1 VPNLDLVTS
10 SAEEHTDRKRKK
22 YLIKKPSCK
31 GAFAIVT
38 DSNFEQ
44 RADVTRLD
52 LLTTSKHLNN
62 QTFNHHHHHHHH
74 HRGLLSVSDAVST
87 ISSYMQAN
95 HRKTS
100 SRRQDSQ
107 ITGTHAH
114 THAQTDGRVENIM
127 PTSAAH
133 RIGPGG
139 IKQLWQSTDSEIRIG
154 VPLSCYKVLGLS
166 LPQWHN

>member
-1 VPNLDLVTS
+1 MLASTHHLLADLTAVFPILNTYLGWNVSHVIVPNLDLVTS

-100 SRRQDSQ
+100 SRRQEGQ
-107 ITGTHAH
+107 IMPSPGHARTH
-114 THAQTDGRVENIM
+114 TRTDGR
-127 PTSAAH
+127 
-133 RIGPGG
+133 
-139 IKQLWQSTDSEIRIG
+139 TDGS
-154 VPLSCYKVLGLS
+154 KT
-166 LPQWHN
+166 